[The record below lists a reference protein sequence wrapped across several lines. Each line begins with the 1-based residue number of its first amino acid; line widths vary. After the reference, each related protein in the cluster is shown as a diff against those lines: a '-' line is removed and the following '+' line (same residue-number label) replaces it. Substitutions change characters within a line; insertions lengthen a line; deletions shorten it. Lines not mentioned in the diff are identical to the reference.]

1 MKFVDEA
8 SITVTAGKGGN
19 GCLSFRREKYI
30 PKGGPDGGDGGD
42 GGSLYLCADAALNT
56 LVDFRYQPRY
66 KAESGRSGQG
76 KNCTGA
82 AGQDKLLA
90 VPVGTTVIDE
100 DTGEVIGDLQS
111 AGQRLLVAKG
121 GVHGLGN
128 TRFKSSTNRAPRQTT
143 PGADG
148 ESRKLR
154 LELKILADVGLLG
167 MPNAG
172 KSSLVSAVSAARPKV
187 ADYPFTTLVPNLGV
201 VSVAAHRSFVMAD
214 IPGLIAGAAEG
225 AGLGIRFLKH
235 LTRTRLLLQVV
246 DVASGLGEKPADA
259 ITQLDKE
266 LHSFSPTLAARPRW
280 LVLNKIDLLEPT
292 SQAQLVEEYRQQFPQ
307 FGGVYAISAV
317 SGAGLQDLVYAI
329 MESLEQ
335 QWRDENEDPEL
346 REQEQLRQAT
356 MQAEGRTRIAE
367 LRQQH
372 AAQRRAARERSDQ
385 DDDDIEVEYVD
396 E

>member
-1 MKFVDEA
+1 
-8 SITVTAGKGGN
+8 
-19 GCLSFRREKYI
+19 
-30 PKGGPDGGDGGD
+30 
-42 GGSLYLCADAALNT
+42 
-56 LVDFRYQPRY
+56 
-66 KAESGRSGQG
+66 
-76 KNCTGA
+76 
-82 AGQDKLLA
+82 
-90 VPVGTTVIDE
+90 
-100 DTGEVIGDLQS
+100 
-111 AGQRLLVAKG
+111 
-121 GVHGLGN
+121 
-128 TRFKSSTNRAPRQTT
+128 
-143 PGADG
+143 
-148 ESRKLR
+148 
-154 LELKILADVGLLG
+154 
-167 MPNAG
+167 
-172 KSSLVSAVSAARPKV
+172 
-187 ADYPFTTLVPNLGV
+187 
-201 VSVAAHRSFVMAD
+201 
-214 IPGLIAGAAEG
+214 
-225 AGLGIRFLKH
+225 
-235 LTRTRLLLQVV
+235 
-246 DVASGLGEKPADA
+246 
-259 ITQLDKE
+259 
-266 LHSFSPTLAARPRW
+266 HSFSPTLAARPRW

>member
-1 MKFVDEA
+1 
-8 SITVTAGKGGN
+8 
-19 GCLSFRREKYI
+19 
-30 PKGGPDGGDGGD
+30 GDGGD

-259 ITQLDKE
+259 IAQLDKE